1 MKTMD
6 VRLTVTGDAV
16 TYIYQGV
23 TGTIQPGEE
32 MAFGVGYLQVFSSG
46 GRISVRRLSGSR
58 NVTYTMTLIL
68 GETYR
73 LGARYGHR
81 LRKASEERDPL
92 LRVLREEG
100 VPVSRLV
107 RMEKGETLEY
117 VEYLRDVFRFSHP
130 ASMTR
135 WHSDGVAVRGE
146 REVLRRYEHINPHC
160 FPDSEEVGVIQD
172 AHWAILETISTALG
186 GGLRRDITRLHV
198 WPDCDAEELR
208 QAIRDIR
215 AKITRFPKTVTVQ
228 KAR

>member
-6 VRLTVTGDAV
+6 VRAVTGDAV

-23 TGTIQPGEE
+23 TGTVRPGEE
-32 MAFGVGYLQVFSSG
+32 VPFGVGYLQVLRSG
-46 GRISVRRLSGSR
+46 GRVSVRRLSGSR
-58 NVTYTMTLIL
+58 NVTYTVTLTP

-92 LRVLREEG
+92 LRVLREEE

-107 RMEKGETLEY
+107 RMEEGENLEY
-117 VEYLRDVFRFSHP
+117 VEHLRDVSRFSSP

-135 WHSDGVAVRGE
+135 WHSDGVAERGDKV
-146 REVLRRYEHINPHC
+146 VLRRYDHINPHC

-172 AHWAILETISTALG
+172 AHWAILETIATTLG
-186 GGLRRDITRLHV
+186 GGLSRDITRVHV
-198 WPDCDAEELR
+198 WPSCDAEELR

-215 AKITRFPKTVTVQ
+215 AKITRFPKTVT
-228 KAR
+228 RGW

>member
-6 VRLTVTGDAV
+6 VRAVTGDAV

-23 TGTIQPGEE
+23 TGTLRPGEE
-32 MAFGVGYLQVFSSG
+32 MAFGVGYLQVYRNSG

-58 NVTYTMTLIL
+58 SVTYTVTLTP

-81 LRKASEERDPL
+81 LRKACEERDPL
-92 LRVLREEG
+92 LRVLREEE

-107 RMEKGETLEY
+107 RMEEGENLEY
-117 VEYLRDVFRFSHP
+117 VEHLRDVSRFSSP

-135 WHSDGVAVRGE
+135 WHSDGMAIRGK

-172 AHWAILETISTALG
+172 ASWAILETIATQLG
-186 GGLRRDITRLHV
+186 GGLSRDIARIHV
-198 WPDCDAEELR
+198 WPSCDAEDLR

-215 AKITRFPKTVTVQ
+215 AKITRFPKTVT
-228 KAR
+228 RGW

>member
-6 VRLTVTGDAV
+6 VRAVTGDAV

-23 TGTIQPGEE
+23 TGTLRPGEE
-32 MAFGVGYLQVFSSG
+32 MAFGVGYLQVYRNSG

-58 NVTYTMTLIL
+58 SVTYTVTLVP

-73 LGARYGHR
+73 LGPRYGHR
-81 LRKASEERDPL
+81 VRRPDEEKDPI
-92 LRVLREEG
+92 LRVLREES

-107 RMEKGETLEY
+107 RMGEGEDLEY
-117 VEYLRDVFRFSHP
+117 VERLRDVARFSSP

-135 WHSDGVAVRGE
+135 WHSDGVAERGDKV
-146 REVLRRYEHINPHC
+146 VLRRYEHINPHC

-172 AHWAILETISTALG
+172 ATWAILETISTTTG
-186 GGLRRDITRLHV
+186 GGLSRDITRVHV

-208 QAIRDIR
+208 QAIRDVR
-215 AKITRFPKTVTVQ
+215 EKITRFPKTVCE
-228 KAR
+228 

>member
-6 VRLTVTGDAV
+6 VQLAITNDAI

-23 TGTIQPGEE
+23 TGTVRPGEE
-32 MAFGVGYLQVFSSG
+32 MAFGVGYLQVSRSG
-46 GRISVRRLSGSR
+46 GRISVRRLSGGR
-58 NVTYTMTLIL
+58 NVTYTMTLNP

-81 LRKASEERDPL
+81 LRKPSEELDPL

-107 RMEKGETLEY
+107 RMEEGENLEY
-117 VEYLRDVFRFSHP
+117 VEHLRDVARFSSP

-135 WHSDGVAVRGE
+135 WHSDGTAIRGE

-172 AHWAILETISTALG
+172 ATWAILETISTSLG
-186 GGLRRDITRLHV
+186 GGLTRDIAKVHV
-198 WPDCDAEELR
+198 WPDCDAEALR

-215 AKITRFPKTVTVQ
+215 AKITRFPKTVTLQ
-228 KAR
+228 GL